1 MRACRDV
8 TGFSIPAKAGIHLD
22 VSPEMDPRFRGDDEN
37 RHKMFA
43 IPAKAGIRR
52 LFVIPAK
59 AGIHV
64 RAFGLALVALFAAA
78 PIFAQQPPI
87 PVQAGVTLERDT
99 VTVGE
104 VVRLT
109 IRVHAPVGATIGFP
123 TTVDS
128 SAVVQPLEP
137 PLVRN
142 GADSVNAV
150 DRIAMYRLSAWDIGS
165 QAIKLGDVTVQTE
178 AGDRQVALTL
188 PSLFVRSVLPAD
200 TTLRIPKPARAILA
214 VPTPFPWWWW
224 ALGAL
229 ALLLL
234 GLLAW
239 WIVRRRRGQGLTGD
253 PYRDAN
259 AEFERIERLRLIEAG
274 EPGRHVTL
282 MTDVVRRYLAGRHEG
297 VSLALTSGELQ
308 AAVRPVP
315 TVPHD
320 ALRDIFASVDPVKF
334 ANAPLDGERARAIG
348 EEAKAVVRDE
358 HQRAEA
364 LAAADAAK
372 PKERAA

>member
-1 MRACRDV
+1 MKRA
-8 TGFSIPAKAGIHLD
+8 
-22 VSPEMDPRFRGDDEN
+22 
-37 RHKMFA
+37 
-43 IPAKAGIRR
+43 
-52 LFVIPAK
+52 
-59 AGIHV
+59 
-64 RAFGLALVALFAAA
+64 VAVLTFAAA
-78 PIFAQQPPI
+78 LSAPAQQAQI

-104 VVRLT
+104 VVRLV
-109 IRVHAPVGATIGFP
+109 IRVHAPLGATIGFP

-137 PLVRN
+137 PVVRN
-142 GADSVNAV
+142 GADSLNAV
-150 DRIAMYRLSAWDIGS
+150 DRLATYRLSAWDVGS
-165 QAIKLGDVTVQTE
+165 QAIRLGDVTVQTD
-178 AGDRQVALTL
+178 AGDRQVALNL

-200 TTLRIPKPARAILA
+200 TTLRVPKPARPILA
-214 VPTPFPWWWW
+214 VPTPIPWWWW
-224 ALGAL
+224 ALAAL
-229 ALLLL
+229 AAVLI

-239 WIVRRRRGQGLTGD
+239 WIVRRRRGVGLTGD

-274 EPGRHVTL
+274 EPGRHVAL

-308 AAVRPVP
+308 AVVRAVP

-320 ALRDIFASVDPVKF
+320 ALRDVFASVDPVKF
-334 ANAPLDGERARAIG
+334 ANAPLQADRARAIG
-348 EEAKAVVRDE
+348 ETAKAIVREE
-358 HQRAEA
+358 HERAAA
-364 LAAADAAK
+364 LAAAEAAK

>member
-1 MRACRDV
+1 MLRSV
-8 TGFSIPAKAGIHLD
+8 GFFLL
-22 VSPEMDPRFRGDDEN
+22 VS
-37 RHKMFA
+37 A
-43 IPAKAGIRR
+43 IPAT
-52 LFVIPAK
+52 
-59 AGIHV
+59 
-64 RAFGLALVALFAAA
+64 
-78 PIFAQQPPI
+78 AQQASI

-109 IRVHAPVGATIGFP
+109 IRVHAPLGATIGFP

-137 PLVRN
+137 PVVRN

-165 QAIKLGDVTVQTE
+165 QAIRLGDVTVQTD

-229 ALLLL
+229 AALLV

-239 WIVRRRRGQGLTGD
+239 WIVRRRRGKGLTGD

-348 EEAKAVVRDE
+348 EDAKAVVRDE

-364 LAAADAAK
+364 LAAAEAAK
-372 PKERAA
+372 PEERAA

>member
-1 MRACRDV
+1 MMRA
-8 TGFSIPAKAGIHLD
+8 
-22 VSPEMDPRFRGDDEN
+22 
-37 RHKMFA
+37 
-43 IPAKAGIRR
+43 
-52 LFVIPAK
+52 
-59 AGIHV
+59 
-64 RAFGLALVALFAAA
+64 VAVLTIAAA
-78 PIFAQQPPI
+78 LSASAQQAPI

-109 IRVHAPVGATIGFP
+109 VRIHAPLGATIGFP

-137 PLVRN
+137 PVVRN
-142 GADSVNAV
+142 GADSINAI
-150 DRIAMYRLSAWDIGS
+150 DRLATYRLSAWDIGS
-165 QAIKLGDVTVQTE
+165 QAIKLGDVTVQTD

-200 TTLRIPKPARAILA
+200 TTLRVPKPARPILA
-214 VPTPFPWWWW
+214 VPSPTPWWWW

-229 ALLLL
+229 AALVI

-239 WIVRRRRGQGLTGD
+239 WIVRRRRGTALTGD

-259 AEFERIERLRLIEAG
+259 VEFERIERLRLIEAG
-274 EPGRHVTL
+274 EPGRHVAL
-282 MTDVVRRYLAGRHEG
+282 MTDVVRRYLSGRHEG
-297 VSLALTSGELQ
+297 ISLALTSGELQ
-308 AAVRPVP
+308 AAVRTVP

-320 ALRDIFASVDPVKF
+320 ALRSVFESVDPVKF
-334 ANAPLDGERARAIG
+334 ANAPLAADRARAIG
-348 EEAKAVVRDE
+348 EEAKAIVRDE
-358 HQRAEA
+358 HARAEA
-364 LAAADAAK
+364 QAAAEAAR

>member
-1 MRACRDV
+1 MLRA
-8 TGFSIPAKAGIHLD
+8 T
-22 VSPEMDPRFRGDDEN
+22 
-37 RHKMFA
+37 
-43 IPAKAGIRR
+43 
-52 LFVIPAK
+52 FVLVLSA
-59 AGIHV
+59 
-64 RAFGLALVALFAAA
+64 AFVAQ
-78 PIFAQQPPI
+78 AQQAAI
-87 PVQAGVTLERDT
+87 PVQAGVTLEKDT

-109 IRVHAPVGATIGFP
+109 VRVHAPLGATIGFP

-137 PLVRN
+137 PVVRN
-142 GADSVNAV
+142 GVDSINAV
-150 DRIAMYRLSAWDIGS
+150 DRVATYRLSAWDIGQ
-165 QAIKLGDVTVQTE
+165 QAIRLGDVTVQTDV
-178 AGDRQVALTL
+178 GDRQVALTM
-188 PSLFVRSVLPAD
+188 PSLFVASVLPAD
-200 TTLRIPKPARAILA
+200 TTLRVPKPARAILA
-214 VPTPFPWWWW
+214 VPVPTPWWWW

-229 ALLLL
+229 AALVI

-239 WIVRRRRGQGLTGD
+239 WIVRRRRGTALTGD

-259 AEFERIERLRLIEAG
+259 VEFDRIEKLRLIEAG
-274 EPGRHVTL
+274 EPGRYVAL
-282 MTDVVRRYLAGRHEG
+282 MTDVVRRYLSGRHEG

-308 AAVRPVP
+308 AAVRTVP

-320 ALRDIFASVDPVKF
+320 ALRDVFASVDPVKF
-334 ANAPLDGERARAIG
+334 ANAPLAADRARAIG

-364 LAAADAAK
+364 LAAAEAAK

>member
-1 MRACRDV
+1 MLRA
-8 TGFSIPAKAGIHLD
+8 
-22 VSPEMDPRFRGDDEN
+22 
-37 RHKMFA
+37 
-43 IPAKAGIRR
+43 
-52 LFVIPAK
+52 
-59 AGIHV
+59 
-64 RAFGLALVALFAAA
+64 VALLTLAAA
-78 PIFAQQPPI
+78 MSASAQQAPI

-109 IRVHAPVGATIGFP
+109 IRVHAPLGATIGFP

-128 SAVVQPLEP
+128 SAVIQPLEP
-137 PLVRN
+137 PVVRN

-150 DRIAMYRLSAWDIGS
+150 DRLATYRLSAWDIGN
-165 QAIKLGDVTVQTE
+165 QAIKLGDVTVQTD
-178 AGDRQVALTL
+178 AGDRQVALAL

-200 TTLRIPKPARAILA
+200 TTLRVPKPARPILA
-214 VPTPFPWWWW
+214 VPTPTPWWWW

-229 ALLLL
+229 AALLI

-239 WIVRRRRGQGLTGD
+239 WIVRRRRGSGLTGD
-253 PYRDAN
+253 PYRDATV
-259 AEFERIERLRLIEAG
+259 EFERIERLRLIEAG
-274 EPGRHVTL
+274 EPGRHVAL

-308 AAVRPVP
+308 AAVRTVP

-320 ALRDIFASVDPVKF
+320 ALRDVFASVDPVKF
-334 ANAPLDGERARAIG
+334 ANAPLAAERARTIG

-364 LAAADAAK
+364 LAAAEAAK

>member
-1 MRACRDV
+1 MRALR
-8 TGFSIPAKAGIHLD
+8 TA
-22 VSPEMDPRFRGDDEN
+22 
-37 RHKMFA
+37 FA
-43 IPAKAGIRR
+43 
-52 LFVIPAK
+52 
-59 AGIHV
+59 
-64 RAFGLALVALFAAA
+64 FAAA
-78 PIFAQQPPI
+78 IATTTASAQQAPI

-104 VVRLT
+104 VVRLV
-109 IRVHAPVGATIGFP
+109 IRVHAPLGATVGFP
-123 TTVDS
+123 TSVDS

-137 PLVRN
+137 PVVRN
-142 GADSVNAV
+142 GADSINAV
-150 DRIAMYRLSAWDIGS
+150 DRLATYRLSAWDIGS
-165 QAIKLGDVTVQTE
+165 QAIRLGNVTVQTD

-200 TTLRIPKPARAILA
+200 TTLRIPKPARPILA
-214 VPTPFPWWWW
+214 IPTPTPWWWW

-229 ALLLL
+229 AALLV

-239 WIVRRRRGQGLTGD
+239 WIVRRRRGSGLTGD

-259 AEFERIERLRLIEAG
+259 LEFDRIERLRLIEAG
-274 EPGRHVTL
+274 EPGRHVAL

-308 AAVRPVP
+308 AVVRSVP

-320 ALRDIFASVDPVKF
+320 ALRNVFASVDPVKF
-334 ANAPLDGERARAIG
+334 ANAPLEADRARAIG

-364 LAAADAAK
+364 LAVAEAAK

>member
-1 MRACRDV
+1 MSRVA
-8 TGFSIPAKAGIHLD
+8 FALL
-22 VSPEMDPRFRGDDEN
+22 VS
-37 RHKMFA
+37 
-43 IPAKAGIRR
+43 
-52 LFVIPAK
+52 
-59 AGIHV
+59 
-64 RAFGLALVALFAAA
+64 VALTAR
-78 PIFAQQPPI
+78 AQQAPI

-109 IRVHAPVGATIGFP
+109 VRVHAPLGATIGFP
-123 TTVDS
+123 TAVDS
-128 SAVVQPLEP
+128 AAVVQPLEAP
-137 PLVRN
+137 VVRN

-150 DRIAMYRLSAWDIGS
+150 DKLATYRLSAWDIGN
-165 QAIKLGDVTVQTE
+165 QAIKLGDVTVQTD

-200 TTLRIPKPARAILA
+200 TTLRVPKPARPILA
-214 VPTPFPWWWW
+214 VPTPTPWWWW

-229 ALLLL
+229 AALIV

-239 WIVRRRRGQGLTGD
+239 WIVRRRRGTGPTGD

-259 AEFERIERLRLIEAG
+259 AEFDRIEKLRLIEAG
-274 EPGRHVTL
+274 EFGRYATL

-297 VSLALTSGELQ
+297 ISLALTSGELQ
-308 AAVRPVP
+308 TAVRTVP

-320 ALRDIFASVDPVKF
+320 ALRDVFASVDPVKF
-334 ANAPLDGERARAIG
+334 ANAPLDGARARAIG
-348 EEAKAVVRDE
+348 EQAKAIVRDE

-364 LAAADAAK
+364 LAAAEAAK

>member
-1 MRACRDV
+1 MRAIRIRD
-8 TGFSIPAKAGIHLD
+8 TP
-22 VSPEMDPRFRGDDEN
+22 
-37 RHKMFA
+37 
-43 IPAKAGIRR
+43 
-52 LFVIPAK
+52 FVISAQ

-64 RAFGLALVALFAAA
+64 RALVFALAAA
-78 PIFAQQPPI
+78 VATPTASAQQGVI
-87 PVQAGVTLERDT
+87 PVQAGITLERDT

-104 VVRLT
+104 VVRLI
-109 IRVHAPVGATIGFP
+109 IRVHAPLGATIGFP

-137 PLVRN
+137 PVVRN
-142 GADSVNAV
+142 GADSLNAV
-150 DRIAMYRLSAWDIGS
+150 DRVATYRLSAWDIGK
-165 QAIKLGDVTVQTE
+165 QAIKLGDVTVQTY
-178 AGDRQVALTL
+178 AGDRQVALAL

-200 TTLRIPKPARAILA
+200 TTLRIPKPARPILA
-214 VPTPFPWWWW
+214 VPTPAPWWWW

-229 ALLLL
+229 AAMLM

-239 WIVRRRRGQGLTGD
+239 WIVRRRRGTGLTGD

-259 AEFERIERLRLIEAG
+259 AEFARIERLRLIEAG
-274 EPGRHVTL
+274 EPGRHVAL
-282 MTDVVRRYLAGRHEG
+282 MTDVLRRYLAGRLEG

-308 AAVRPVP
+308 AVVRTVP

-320 ALRDIFASVDPVKF
+320 ALRKVFASVDPVKF
-334 ANAPLDGERARAIG
+334 ANAPLDADRARAIA
-348 EEAKAVVRDE
+348 EEAKAIVRDE

-364 LAAADAAK
+364 LATAAAAT